1 MAKRRKAQ
9 RQAPAPVV
17 VEARPAPRRRAY
29 GGATISR
36 LTADWVSSGNSA
48 DAEVS
53 SGLVRLRNRCR
64 QLVRDSDY
72 ARAAIRAIR
81 SNVIGSGIKLQ
92 AQAKMQRGGGRL
104 DQAINDEIESGWAT
118 WGRAD
123 SCHTAGRMSFLEL
136 QRMLIGAMAESGE
149 VFVRMVRQPFGRSK
163 VPFALE
169 ILEADLLDENK
180 HGLPPNGDEWR
191 MGIRVDSWGR
201 PVEYAFLS
209 RHPGDLHGGSA
220 GVRHRMIPASEV
232 LHLGILERP
241 GQTRAVPWL
250 AASIK
255 QLHHLA
261 GYQEAEVV
269 RARAGSSLMAFI
281 TSPEGEISMG
291 DDVEGDERV
300 SDFAPGKFAYLAPG
314 ESVTVPDLQ
323 APDGQFEPFL
333 KAMLRS
339 MAAGTGVPFT
349 SLSANYSESNYS
361 SSRLELLDA
370 RENWKA
376 MQQYMIDAFL
386 TPVFEAWLDAAV
398 LSGELQLPGYELA
411 PDRYRAAR
419 WMPRAWSWIDPA
431 KEVNAYKEAVRCGF
445 KTQAEVVAEQ
455 GGDLE
460 ELLLSRQAEVQR
472 ADELDLIFDSD
483 PSKVSAPGS
492 VPVQPDQA
500 PENPSDAVDTLDT
513 EDAPAPDG
521 STD

>member
-1 MAKRRKAQ
+1 MAKRRKAR
-9 RQAPAPVV
+9 RQAPAPVA

-36 LTADWVSSGNSA
+36 LTADWVSTGSSA

-72 ARAAIRAIR
+72 ARAAIRSIR

-92 AQAKMQRGGGRL
+92 AQVKMQRGSGRL
-104 DQAINDEIESGWAT
+104 DGAINDQIETAWAK
-118 WGRAD
+118 WGRAKT
-123 SCHTAGRMSFLEL
+123 CHTAGRLSFLEI
-136 QRMLIGAMAESGE
+136 QRLLIGAMAESGE
-149 VFVRMVRQPFGRSK
+149 VFVRLVRQPFGGGM

-191 MGIRVDSWGR
+191 MGVRVDSWGR
-201 PVEYAFLS
+201 PVEYAFLT
-209 RHPGDLHGGSA
+209 RHPGDLQGGAA
-220 GVRHRMIPASEV
+220 GIRHRYIPASEI
-232 LHLGILERP
+232 LHLGLLERP
-241 GQTRAVPWL
+241 GQTRAVSWL
-250 AASIK
+250 ASSIK
-255 QLHHLA
+255 QLHHLQ

-281 TSPEGEISMG
+281 TSPEGEISMA
-291 DDVEGDERV
+291 DDVDGDERV

-376 MQQYMIDAFL
+376 LQAYMIDAFL

-398 LSGELQLPGYELA
+398 LAGELQLPGYELA
-411 PDRYRAAR
+411 PDRYRSVR
-419 WMPRAWSWIDPA
+419 WMPRAWGWVDPA
-431 KEVNAYKEAVRCGF
+431 KEVAAYKDAVRCGF
-445 KTQAEVVAEQ
+445 KTQAEIVAEQ

-460 ELLLSRQAEVQR
+460 ELLLARQSEVLR
-472 ADELDLIFDSD
+472 AQELELSFDTNPAD
-483 PSKVSAPGS
+483 DTPGAAP
-492 VPVQPDQA
+492 A
-500 PENPSDAVDTLDT
+500 DAMPQDTPAALDTLDT
-513 EDAPAPDG
+513 TDPAVTDG
-521 STD
+521 ANP

>member
-1 MAKRRKAQ
+1 MAKRAKA
-9 RQAPAPVV
+9 RRTSPPPAVV
-17 VEARPAPRRRAY
+17 NQAPRRRAY
-29 GGATISR
+29 GGASISR
-36 LTADWVSSGNSA
+36 LTSDWVTSGSSA

-53 SGLVRLRNRCR
+53 SSLVRLRNRCR
-64 QLVRDSDY
+64 QLVRDNDY

-92 AQAKMQRGGGRL
+92 AQVRLPVDAAQL
-104 DQAINDEIESGWAT
+104 DQQANDQIESGWAS

-123 SCHTAGRMSFLEL
+123 SCHTAGRMSFAAL
-136 QRMLIGAMAESGE
+136 QAMLIGAMAESGE
-149 VFVRMVRQPFGRSK
+149 VFVRMVRQPFGRSR

-169 ILEADLLDENK
+169 ILEADLLDEKK
-180 HGLPPNGDEWR
+180 HGLLPGGDEWR

-209 RHPGDLHGGSA
+209 RHPGDLQGGPA
-220 GVRHRMIPASEV
+220 GIRHRMIPASEII
-232 LHLGILERP
+232 HLGILERP

-255 QLHHLA
+255 QLHHLN

-376 MQQYMIDAFL
+376 LQQYMIDAFL

-411 PDRYRAAR
+411 PDRYRAVR

-431 KEVNAYKEAVRCGF
+431 KEVAAYRDAVRSGF

-460 ELLLSRQAEVQR
+460 EMLIARSAELDR
-472 ADELDLIFDSD
+472 ADELDLVFDTN
-483 PSKVSAPGS
+483 PAAVSAAGLTQARPVGS
-492 VPVQPDQA
+492 VLPQDPA
-500 PENPSDAVDTLDT
+500 AAVDTLD
-513 EDAPAPDG
+513 
-521 STD
+521 STDSAVTDGANP